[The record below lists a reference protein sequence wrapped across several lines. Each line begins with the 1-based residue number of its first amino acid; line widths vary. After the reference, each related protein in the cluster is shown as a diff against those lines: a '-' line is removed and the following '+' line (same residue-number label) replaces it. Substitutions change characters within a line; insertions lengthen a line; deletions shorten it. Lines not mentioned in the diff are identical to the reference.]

1 MKYKYL
7 IIDAN
12 NLGYRVFSRNLDRA
26 LIKVSNKFIYKSL
39 IKDYIE
45 TVSYLK
51 TLHGSEEVV
60 LLFDNHTSKEELK
73 KAFQLH
79 QGTTRKDLKETYKS
93 DRKKETNEFYE
104 SLNFIKYF
112 YMVGDKEYH
121 TVQIF
126 KLEADDLLLPC
137 LRSVVKEESA
147 LLVTNDADWTRYLND
162 NTHYLPDQFTNPF
175 DKNSFYTKYGFYPT
189 EDKVILHK
197 ILFGDSSD
205 NIPVIFPEIKTEIRY
220 RILHE
225 FDSIF
230 DLILTASQKEY
241 TKSYVSLIKDRETDL
256 KINYQLLSSIEVTNE
271 QFLSHYTTGRGSD
284 KLKNAILDIILER
297 KDNKKSFEFGGIK
310 VPRVNPK

>member
-12 NLGYRVFSRNLDRA
+12 NLGYRVLSRNLDRS
-26 LIKVSNKFIYKSL
+26 LIKVSNKFVYKSL
-39 IKDYIE
+39 IKDYID

-51 TLHGSEEVV
+51 ILYESEEVI
-60 LLFDNHTSKEELK
+60 LLFDNHTSKDELK

-93 DRKKETNEFYE
+93 NRKKETNEFYE

-126 KLEADDLLLPC
+126 KLEADDLLAPC
-137 LRSVVKEESA
+137 LKSIVKNDTA
-147 LLVTNDADWTRYLND
+147 LLVTNDSDWTRYLTD
-162 NTHYLPDQFTNPF
+162 NIHYLPDQLTTPH
-175 DKNSFYTKYGFYPT
+175 DKHAFYTKYSFYPT
-189 EDKVILHK
+189 EDKVILYK
-197 ILFGDSSD
+197 ILFGDSAD
-205 NIPVIFPEIKTEIRY
+205 NISILFPEIKTELRY

-230 DLILTASQKEY
+230 DLILTASQKDY
-241 TKSYVSLIKDRETDL
+241 TKPYVSIIKDRETDL
-256 KINYQLLSSIEVTNE
+256 KINYQLLSSIEVSNE

-284 KLKNAILDIILER
+284 KLKNAILDIILDR
-297 KDNKKSFEFGGIK
+297 KEKNNSFAFGGIK